1 MKPIIFVDTEVS
13 EADNKA
19 YDFGAVSESGEKLHT
34 GSFSE
39 FNSFIS
45 NAKYL
50 CGHNIIDHDSKYI
63 AAPENAEYIDT
74 LYLSPLMFPN
84 RPYHKLLKD
93 DKLCTDEL
101 NNPLND
107 SLKAMSLFYDEIN
120 AFQSLDN
127 ELKQIYYMLLKDCP
141 YFSGFFSYLDYSAD
155 DDLETAILVYFS
167 GRICENAP
175 LSDFITY
182 SSVELAYSLAMI
194 SATEKYSLIPR
205 WVIMNYPK
213 VDAVLKALR
222 NTSCGKCG
230 YCKSEL
236 DPKKYLSKYFG
247 YPDFRTYNGE
257 PLQEN
262 AVNAAAEHRSLLA
275 IFPTGGGKSLTFQIP
290 ALMAGETERALTV
303 VISPLQSLMKDQVD
317 NLENRGIAD
326 AVTINGLLSPIE
338 RAEAIDRVESGL
350 ASILYISPESLR
362 SVTIER
368 LFLSR
373 HIARF
378 VIDEA
383 HCFSAW
389 GQDFRVDYLYI
400 GDFIREL
407 QEKKGDGCKIPVSCF
422 TATAKQKV
430 ISDIKEYFKNKLDIE
445 LELFATSASRT
456 NLRYEVLY
464 KETDA
469 EKYDTL
475 RSLIEQ
481 KNCPTI
487 VYVSRTKRTRILAEK
502 LTSDGFK
509 ARAFNGKME
518 SSEKQENQ
526 EAFINDEIQII
537 VATSAFGMGVDKAN
551 VKLVVHYDISDSLE
565 NYVQE
570 AGRAGRD
577 PSLQAECYVL
587 FNDSDLD
594 KHFMLLNQTKLS
606 ISEIQ
611 QVWKAV
617 KDLTK
622 TRPEVCCSP
631 LEVARQAGWDDSVA
645 DIETRVKTAIQAL
658 ENAGYLQRGK
668 NVPRVYATSILVK
681 NMIEASQQIESSLR
695 FTDEKERITAKRIIS
710 SLISSKSISRAG
722 NEDAESRVDYLADR
736 LGLQKSDI
744 IHSIQMMR
752 EDKLLAD
759 TKDLTAYIFK
769 TDTENKSL
777 LVLRKFQTLEKFLLN
792 YIDADKLCMN
802 YKELNEA
809 ALANGIKSSSVNSIK
824 TLFYYWTI
832 RSYVQKEQDAA
843 TNKVLIVPKL
853 NFKTLAEKREK
864 SYRIA
869 EFIIHYLFENSDFVS
884 GEKEEVLV
892 GFSILELMNAY
903 DADVS

>member
-1 MKPIIFVDTEVS
+1 
-13 EADNKA
+13 
-19 YDFGAVSESGEKLHT
+19 
-34 GSFSE
+34 
-39 FNSFIS
+39 
-45 NAKYL
+45 
-50 CGHNIIDHDSKYI
+50 
-63 AAPENAEYIDT
+63 
-74 LYLSPLMFPN
+74 
-84 RPYHKLLKD
+84 
-93 DKLCTDEL
+93 
-101 NNPLND
+101 
-107 SLKAMSLFYDEIN
+107 
-120 AFQSLDN
+120 
-127 ELKQIYYMLLKDCP
+127 
-141 YFSGFFSYLDYSAD
+141 
-155 DDLETAILVYFS
+155 
-167 GRICENAP
+167 
-175 LSDFITY
+175 
-182 SSVELAYSLAMI
+182 
-194 SATEKYSLIPR
+194 
-205 WVIMNYPK
+205 MNYPK

-236 DPKKYLSKYFG
+236 DLKNISANTL
-247 YPDFRTYNGE
+247 DTLIFRTYNGE

-469 EKYDTL
+469 EKYDAL

-487 VYVSRTKRTRILAEK
+487 VYVSRTKRTRMLAEK

-577 PSLQAECYVL
+577 PSLHAECYVL

-631 LEVARQAGWDDSVA
+631 LEVCRQPAG
-645 DIETRVKTAIQAL
+645 TTAL
-658 ENAGYLQRGK
+658 
-668 NVPRVYATSILVK
+668 PT
-681 NMIEASQQIESSLR
+681 
-695 FTDEKERITAKRIIS
+695 
-710 SLISSKSISRAG
+710 
-722 NEDAESRVDYLADR
+722 
-736 LGLQKSDI
+736 
-744 IHSIQMMR
+744 
-752 EDKLLAD
+752 
-759 TKDLTAYIFK
+759 
-769 TDTENKSL
+769 
-777 LVLRKFQTLEKFLLN
+777 
-792 YIDADKLCMN
+792 
-802 YKELNEA
+802 
-809 ALANGIKSSSVNSIK
+809 
-824 TLFYYWTI
+824 
-832 RSYVQKEQDAA
+832 
-843 TNKVLIVPKL
+843 
-853 NFKTLAEKREK
+853 
-864 SYRIA
+864 
-869 EFIIHYLFENSDFVS
+869 
-884 GEKEEVLV
+884 
-892 GFSILELMNAY
+892 
-903 DADVS
+903 